1 MTVSSDLHRSSKSS
15 IDALLLHKTDWRSI
29 YFITS
34 VAMMDSMR
42 ISTVLS
48 NSWPY
53 ISSLDPEITE
63 NFNGLGVSV
72 YTLGEDFLIYPIH
85 SSVYFTLCSLHPTA
99 LCSLYLTATMFH
111 SPYWQYV
118 PFTLLLLCS
127 LHLTLYCSLH
137 STVLFTLRS
146 LHPTSTTYIPPLDC
160 SFRTTSYTFPLP
172 Y

>member
-72 YTLGEDFLIYPIH
+72 YTLGEDFVIQP
-85 SSVYFTLCSLHPTA
+85 
-99 LCSLYLTATMFH
+99 LTNLST
-111 SPYWQYV
+111 SPYV
-118 PFTLLLLCS
+118 PFTLLPLCFLHPTVPFTLLRLCI
-127 LHLTLYCSLH
+127 LH
-137 STVLFTLRS
+137 STVPFALPLTHSHSS
-146 LHPTSTTYIPPLDC
+146 LTN
-160 SFRTTSYTFPLP
+160 
-172 Y
+172 

>member
-1 MTVSSDLHRSSKSS
+1 MTVSSDLHRSPKSS

-72 YTLGEDFLIYPIH
+72 YTLGEDFVIQP
-85 SSVYFTLCSLHPTA
+85 FTNFLLHP
-99 LCSLYLTATMFH
+99 MFPSH
-111 SPYWQYV
+111 YCHYV

-127 LHLTLYCSLH
+127 FHTTATMFPSLYTILFPSLYCSIH
-137 STVLFTLRS
+137 IMFPS
-146 LHPTSTTYIPPLDC
+146 LDC
-160 SFRTTSYTFPLP
+160 SFHTTFNPSHSSLTN
-172 Y
+172 